1 MVSQEFLFRAKDILR
16 DSSFTTDRNES
27 NRYPFSLGSIAFVA
41 VIHRQGSTFK
51 KTYLNH
57 TLFDQTWHFARRKV
71 WNSRTALL
79 KCIDDFARRQTIHLV
94 TYSPGSTLI
103 RVICNSN
110 TKPVV
115 FHGLI
120 VVCHKHASARKDR
133 KQFHMK
139 KLVSF
144 FSQQFKSALSCR
156 RLNAKCI
163 KGTETIFNPSYLTT
177 DTLLFNFWFLLL
189 DKEKDLKEKGKDF
202 QKQKQREEH
211 ESKYRN
217 HVEVSIVG

>member
-1 MVSQEFLFRAKDILR
+1 MR

-27 NRYPFSLGSIAFVA
+27 NRYPFSFGSIAFVS
-41 VIHRQGSTFK
+41 VIHRKGSTFK

-57 TLFDQTWHFARRKV
+57 TLFDQTWHFAHRKV
-71 WNSRTALL
+71 WNSRTAVL
-79 KCIDDFARRQTIHLV
+79 KCTDDFARRQTINLV

-189 DKEKDLKEKGKDF
+189 DKEKDLKERRKAKIS
-202 QKQKQREEH
+202 KNKNREKSMKASTET
-211 ESKYRN
+211 KYRGIKVFKTSFRN
-217 HVEVSIVG
+217 RL